1 MPSLSRSTILTSLIV
16 LIFSIY
22 MLPTIL
28 RTASN
33 RLAPLARKSIL
44 TPSRVGVATT
54 TPLAAFSLFNL
65 GNTASFGSMGRN
77 DIGNDEAPL
86 EPKVVKQDSEWRA
99 QLSPEQF
106 RVLRQKG
113 TEAPGSGKYNKHK
126 EDGVYTCGACDA
138 PLYKSKTK
146 FDSGCGWPA
155 FYEAIPGAVGRNV
168 DRSMFMER
176 IEIVCNN
183 CGGHLGHVFKGEK
196 FGNPIDERHCVN
208 SISMDFKADDQAKA

>member
-1 MPSLSRSTILTSLIV
+1 MNTSSSGRPRSGEDDEGGRLSKRTIELLPTPHLAFATRYYYLHMPSLSRSTILTSLIV

-86 EPKVVKQDSEWRA
+86 DPKVVKQDSEWRA
-99 QLSPEQF
+99 QLSPEQ
-106 RVLRQKG
+106 V
-113 TEAPGSGKYNKHK
+113 S
-126 EDGVYTCGACDA
+126 
-138 PLYKSKTK
+138 
-146 FDSGCGWPA
+146 W
-155 FYEAIPGAVGRNV
+155 
-168 DRSMFMER
+168 
-176 IEIVCNN
+176 
-183 CGGHLGHVFKGEK
+183 
-196 FGNPIDERHCVN
+196 NPVH
-208 SISMDFKADDQAKA
+208 

>member
-1 MPSLSRSTILTSLIV
+1 MNTSSSGRPRSGEDDEGGRLSDLLQSPHPAFATRYYYLHMPSLSRSTILASLLV

-22 MLPTIL
+22 MLPPVL

-99 QLSPEQF
+99 QLSPEQVSRSPVHGIRVSFKSLILLF
-106 RVLRQKG
+106 RNACIVPSLEAKG
-113 TEAPGSGKYNKHK
+113 NRSTRFRKVQQAQGRRCIQY
-126 EDGVYTCGACDA
+126 VY
-138 PLYKSKTK
+138 P
-146 FDSGCGWPA
+146 
-155 FYEAIPGAVGRNV
+155 
-168 DRSMFMER
+168 
-176 IEIVCNN
+176 
-183 CGGHLGHVFKGEK
+183 
-196 FGNPIDERHCVN
+196 
-208 SISMDFKADDQAKA
+208 